1 MKHLLLLLIALISF
15 SANAQEKFVT
25 ANFTVMQKTA
35 QTETLYN
42 PETSIIY
49 EIDSAPERKKLNEY
63 FFMLEVAKGQ
73 NTRVKQAVV
82 VYYHLSEDQTRRNIN
97 DAILLYKKVNK

>member
-1 MKHLLLLLIALISF
+1 MKHLILLIALISF

-49 EIDSAPERKKLNEY
+49 EIDSAPERKKQSEY

-97 DAILLYKKVNK
+97 DAILLYQKVNK

>member
-1 MKHLLLLLIALISF
+1 MKHLILLIALISF

-42 PETSIIY
+42 TKTDIIY
-49 EIDSAPERKKLNEY
+49 EIDSAIERKKQSEY

-97 DAILLYKKVNK
+97 DAILLYQKVNK

>member
-1 MKHLLLLLIALISF
+1 MKHLLLLIALISF

-49 EIDSAPERKKLNEY
+49 EIDAVQDRKKQSEY
-63 FFMLEVAKGQ
+63 FFMLEVANGQ

-82 VYYHLSEDQTRRNIN
+82 VYYHLSENQTRRNIN

>member
-1 MKHLLLLLIALISF
+1 MKHLIILIALISF

-49 EIDSAPERKKLNEY
+49 EIDSAPERKKLSEY
-63 FFMLEVAKGQ
+63 FFILEVAKGQ
-73 NTRVKQAVV
+73 NTMVKQAVV

-97 DAILLYKKVNK
+97 DAILLYQKVNK

>member
-1 MKHLLLLLIALISF
+1 MKHLILLIALISF
-15 SANAQEKFVT
+15 SANAQEKFVN

-49 EIDSAPERKKLNEY
+49 EIDSDSERKKLNEY
-63 FFMLEVAKGQ
+63 FFILEVAKGQ